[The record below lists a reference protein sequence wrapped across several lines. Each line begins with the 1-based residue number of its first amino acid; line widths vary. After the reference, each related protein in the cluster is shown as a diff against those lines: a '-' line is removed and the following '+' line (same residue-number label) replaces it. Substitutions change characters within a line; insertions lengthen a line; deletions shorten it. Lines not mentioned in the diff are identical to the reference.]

1 MQVSGHVDFYVNGGE
16 RQPGCPDVVTGAV
29 EQLFTRNVSGAV
41 LAASCSHGR
50 SHEYFTE
57 SILTNCPFNAYPC
70 ESYEKFSAG
79 GCRVCGVAG
88 CSQLGLNADQNNG
101 RGKMFLNTQ
110 SAQPFCGYQYV
121 VTTVYG
127 THDSV
132 GQLLLTV
139 DGSGGRGQQ
148 IPITQYTQQTD

>member
-1 MQVSGHVDFYVNGGE
+1 MYIFQ
-16 RQPGCPDVVTGAV
+16 
-29 EQLFTRNVSGAV
+29 
-41 LAASCSHGR
+41 
-50 SHEYFTE
+50 
-57 SILTNCPFNAYPC
+57 
-70 ESYEKFSAG
+70 
-79 GCRVCGVAG
+79 
-88 CSQLGLNADQNNG
+88 
-101 RGKMFLNTQ
+101 
-110 SAQPFCGYQYV
+110 GYQYV